1 MQLMEVKTR
10 SVRGKRII
18 RRFKE
23 EWKSEENKYSGALI
37 QNLNVYA
44 RTERNVLSTNLLALR
59 VSRQEH

>member
-1 MQLMEVKTR
+1 M
-10 SVRGKRII
+10 RGKRII